1 MTLDTFLIL
10 ISYSTEIRGISQ
22 RGNLYLHLN
31 NELLQ
36 SKRGQT
42 LDALYYTLGRF
53 SLFSNATSY
62 NNTGRLTTIFP
73 VRTGLSLLLSSWGN
87 YYEQATTGRLH
98 NSHILLLH
106 VIFIQAIIKPFYF
119 KYLLFILFQT
129 LIKLEFI

>member
-1 MTLDTFLIL
+1 MC
-10 ISYSTEIRGISQ
+10 IRD
-22 RGNLYLHLN
+22 R
-31 NELLQ
+31 

-53 SLFSNATSY
+53 SLFSDATSY

-87 YYEQATTGRLH
+87 YFEQATTGRLH

-106 VIFIQAIIKPFYF
+106 VIFIQAIIKPFYL